1 MFVNCGL
8 FVIIHTPNFFMKGAN
23 LYVITNEKYDDEG
36 ANPNA
41 ATKLKLITAMGER
54 GQRKV
59 QRIKLKFLPD
69 NDGIATDAI
78 VEQTRKTFRD
88 IAPGS
93 DLVTVLGDGGN
104 GVWLRAKQIL
114 NEEEPEHALDRTFI
128 APGGTMNLIAKALG
142 SRLAHLPLFL
152 VGFRGEQDILLR
164 ELIVDLKTGRQVH
177 IPWAAFSGVGFD
189 GHFLEHYEKMPRT
202 HHVLR
207 NVLKTSVDLA
217 PQVLGADEQ
226 FVWDMAL
233 AVSQLGL
240 IKFPPRDFDGL
251 SKKDFYRVQL
261 GPVGGTEAAIKG
273 IALQVTGLHPA
284 IADFYWKKQRLA
296 AVLDFLPGHG
306 RFREIIE
313 SVRPCISNGGHRSHQ
328 ISGPFTCHADGFPHR
343 FDAGADD
350 YRFVTLP
357 EPGVKVFSPGF

>member
-1 MFVNCGL
+1 
-8 FVIIHTPNFFMKGAN
+8 MKGAN
-23 LYVITNEKYDDEG
+23 LYVITNENYDDER
-36 ANPNA
+36 AYPNA
-41 ATKLKLITAMGER
+41 ATKLKWITAMGER
-54 GQRKV
+54 AQRKV
-59 QRIKLKFLPD
+59 QRIKLKFRP
-69 NDGIATDAI
+69 NSDGIATDAI

-114 NEEEPEHALDRTFI
+114 NEEEPDHVQDRTFI

-142 SRLAHLPLFL
+142 SKLAHLPLFL
-152 VGFRGEQDILLR
+152 AGFRLEQDVLLR
-164 ELIVDLKTGRQVH
+164 ELIVAMKNGRQVH

-189 GHFLEHYEKMPRT
+189 GRFLERYERMPRT
-202 HHVLR
+202 SHVLR
-207 NVLKTSVDLA
+207 NVVRTSVDLA

-240 IKFPPRDFDGL
+240 IKFPSGEFDGL
-251 SKKDFYRVQL
+251 SKEHFYRVQL
-261 GPVGGTEAAIKG
+261 GPVGGTEAAIKA

-284 IADFYWKKQRLA
+284 IADFYWTKQRLA
-296 AVLDFLPGHG
+296 AVLDVLPGHG

-313 SVRPCISNGGHRSHQ
+313 SVRPRISNGSHRSHQ

-343 FDAGADD
+343 FEDGVDD
-350 YRFVTLP
+350 YRFETLP
-357 EPGVKVFSPGF
+357 EPGVKVFSPSVLNQSIF